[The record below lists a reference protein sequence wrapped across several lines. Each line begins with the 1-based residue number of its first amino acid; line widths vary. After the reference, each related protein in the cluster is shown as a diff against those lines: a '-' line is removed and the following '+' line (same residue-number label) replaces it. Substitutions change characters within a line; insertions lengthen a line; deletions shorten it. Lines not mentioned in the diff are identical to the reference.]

1 MMPGKIR
8 KNPDIPAA
16 NSKSRSYK
24 VCTLSI
30 VDTLLNNPN
39 TIPLNKS
46 SKDNS
51 ISFLSFEQ
59 HNGDSIVSI
68 RICALGFEVITNS

>member
-1 MMPGKIR
+1 MMPGKTR

-16 NSKSRSYK
+16 NLKSLSNK

-39 TIPLNKS
+39 TIPLNNN
-46 SKDNS
+46 SKDNTM
-51 ISFLSFEQ
+51 SFLSFEQ
-59 HNGDSIVSI
+59 HNGDSIVLI
-68 RICALGFEVITNS
+68 GI

>member
-1 MMPGKIR
+1 MIPGKIR

-16 NSKSRSYK
+16 NSKPLSNN
-24 VCTLSI
+24 VCILNI

-39 TIPLNKS
+39 TIPLKNS
-46 SKDNS
+46 SKDNT

-68 RICALGFEVITNS
+68 RI